1 MSGKSAIKG
10 DLLMLNG
17 NIVFNRQNPNLVATN
32 TLSLM
37 SKCVYMPGDLTIKKS
52 VIADEIVTLSD
63 RTSKTNIKE
72 IKTNVSES
80 ISKLGVYTYNL
91 KDSKNKK
98 IGLISQEVREIFPQC
113 TEQRE
118 DKLYIDYNSII
129 SLLVKSVSELKGE
142 IKTLKN
148 QVKKLKRNSK
158 KNKKNKDD
166 LIMTK

>member
-37 SKCVYMPGDLTIKKS
+37 SKCVYMSGDLTIKKS
-52 VIADEIVTLSD
+52 VVADEIVTLSD
-63 RTSKTNIKE
+63 RTSKKNIKK
-72 IKTNVSES
+72 IKKNVSDS
-80 ISKLGVYTYNL
+80 LTKLGVYTYNL

-98 IGLISQEVREIFPQC
+98 IGLISQEVQEIFPQC
-113 TEQRE
+113 TEQRD

-129 SLLVKSVSELKGE
+129 SLLVKSVSELKTE
-142 IKTLKN
+142 INVLK
-148 QVKKLKRNSK
+148 KRLRK
-158 KNKKNKDD
+158 RKNKKDD
-166 LIMTK
+166 LLINN